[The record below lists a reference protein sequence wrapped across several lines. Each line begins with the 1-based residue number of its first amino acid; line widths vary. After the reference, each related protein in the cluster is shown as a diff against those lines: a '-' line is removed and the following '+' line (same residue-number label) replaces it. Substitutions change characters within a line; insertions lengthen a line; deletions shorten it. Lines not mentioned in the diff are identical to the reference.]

1 MALFFWFEQL
11 FVSRVGFTT
20 LTNKRMKS
28 TLLNKSCSN
37 IKKIMPLC
45 YTSFKSFSNKIS
57 DIFIRATF
65 ICGLCLDCEVLV
77 KIAVWILRWFLS
89 HQTGFSDCTGSC
101 LKETVPFQGSFTKN
115 LIPSNCM
122 YYHVSFCIPKSFERV
137 AYDYL
142 KFCC

>member
-1 MALFFWFEQL
+1 
-11 FVSRVGFTT
+11 
-20 LTNKRMKS
+20 
-28 TLLNKSCSN
+28 
-37 IKKIMPLC
+37 MPLC

-89 HQTGFSDCTGSC
+89 HRTGFSDCTGSC

-142 KFCC
+142 KFCCQEQILLWILQPQQLRRRHNVRIINYPVCRRQ